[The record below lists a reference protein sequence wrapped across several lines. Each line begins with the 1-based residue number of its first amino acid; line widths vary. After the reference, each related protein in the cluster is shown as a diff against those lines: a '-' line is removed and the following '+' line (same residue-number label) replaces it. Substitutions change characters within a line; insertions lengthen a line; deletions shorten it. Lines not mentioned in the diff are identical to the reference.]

1 SPLLR
6 PNTETANGLLVLQAV
21 ALLEHIHAAAGI
33 HQLLLARKE
42 RVALGTYFDFD
53 VLLGRPGL
61 NHVAAGAGDGG
72 LLVVGMY
79 ILLHLQFH
87 LSTDGMFQINRKIL

>member
-1 SPLLR
+1 MGPCISSEPCTAPL
-6 PNTETANGLLVLQAV
+6 V
-21 ALLEHIHAAAGI
+21 AGYKSEHIHAAAGI

-53 VLLGRPGL
+53 ILLGRPGV
-61 NHVAAGAGDGG
+61 NHVATGAGDGG

-87 LSTDGMFQINRKIL
+87 LFTVGKFQINRKIL